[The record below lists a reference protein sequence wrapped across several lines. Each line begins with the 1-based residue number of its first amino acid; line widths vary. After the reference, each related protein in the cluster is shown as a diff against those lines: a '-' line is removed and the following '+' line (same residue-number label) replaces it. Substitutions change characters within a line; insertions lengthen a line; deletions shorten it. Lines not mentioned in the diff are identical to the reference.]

1 LVGTTV
7 GILVGALLLS
17 CTSEADGDNDAA
29 SSLVNGLVGVNV
41 AILVGILLLILE
53 SISEGD
59 HDGAPLS
66 SRTLPTWLRLTV
78 GGGTW
83 CT

>member
-29 SSLVNGLVGVNV
+29 SSLVNWLVGVNV
-41 AILVGILLLILE
+41 VTLVGDDVAASSLIRSVEGVTLGWMLL
-53 SISEGD
+53 
-59 HDGAPLS
+59 
-66 SRTLPTWLRLTV
+66 
-78 GGGTW
+78 
-83 CT
+83 